1 VLVRRTSCLRKN
13 LKVRWVVPA
22 ALLLLTAGS
31 AACGTLPAEWPGLDR
46 DLTKAVDGYLAAFL
60 VEPVQGGQVYC
71 ASETLEVEQVGNAVK
86 AWVWVLCEEF
96 FPDRGI
102 LQVGA
107 GFSGPLMVYLFSNEQ
122 DSLPGVS
129 KPTYMA
135 TGFAQ
140 PRDGS
145 LMAEDIERIFPAAAI
160 ERMCLADLSCTNS
173 RVARLEAIVEGQ
185 VQEEFNLPVATS
197 SFSS

>member
-1 VLVRRTSCLRKN
+1 MQWTSSLPKN
-13 LKVRWVVPA
+13 LQGLWIVPA
-22 ALLLLTAGS
+22 VLLLLAAGS
-31 AACGTLPAEWPGLDR
+31 AACGGLPAEWPGLDR
-46 DLTKAVDGYLAAFL
+46 DLTNAVDGYLAAFL
-60 VEPVQGGQVYC
+60 VEPVQGGKVYC
-71 ASETLEVEQVGNAVK
+71 ASETLAVEQVGNSVN

-96 FPDRGI
+96 FADRGT

-107 GFSGPLMVYLFSNEQ
+107 GFSGPLMVYLLSNAQ
-122 DSLPGVS
+122 DSPPGVS
-129 KPTYMA
+129 EPTFMA
-135 TGFAQ
+135 TGFAK

-173 RVARLEAIVEGQ
+173 RVARLESTVEGQ
-185 VQEEFNLPVATS
+185 AQVEFKLPIATS